1 MKVAILSIFFLMIS
15 GQAIAKNF
23 TLLPDEDPGEIS
35 PQTSVRWIQ
44 YAHASEGETFYFDPS
59 RTSRL
64 TDGKLGVWSR
74 HTISAEQRSKK
85 LPMPMGKFEDYSHS
99 LVRYVFNCPSQQ
111 IATVSR
117 ILYSNNGGTLD
128 SRSFKDSEWEFE
140 VVEPESASET
150 LMTLVCTKN
159 KNALPRISR
168 THR

>member
-35 PQTSVRWIQ
+35 PQTSVRWIK
-44 YAHASEGETFYFDPS
+44 YAHASEGETFYYDPS

-85 LPMPMGKFEDYSHS
+85 LPMPMGKFDNYSHS
-99 LVRYVFNCPSQQ
+99 LVRYVFNCSSEQ
-111 IATVSR
+111 IATASR
-117 ILYSNNGGTLD
+117 ILYSNNGGILD

-140 VVEPESASET
+140 VVEPESAIET
-150 LMTLVCTKN
+150 LMNLVCK
-159 KNALPRISR
+159 KKKSGFSPISDF
-168 THR
+168 